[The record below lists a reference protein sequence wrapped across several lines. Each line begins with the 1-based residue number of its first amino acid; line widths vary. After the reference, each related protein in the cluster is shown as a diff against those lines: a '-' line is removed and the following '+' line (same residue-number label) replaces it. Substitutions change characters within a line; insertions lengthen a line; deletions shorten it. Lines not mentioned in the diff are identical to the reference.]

1 MSFQVTTSFVRQYH
15 ATLTHLA
22 QQKGSRLRKAV
33 RVESITGE
41 KGFYD
46 QLGATAAQ
54 KKTSRHMD
62 TPLISTPHARRMVVP
77 IDFIWAD
84 LLDSLDKVKML
95 ADPISP
101 YAQAGAWALGRSMDD
116 EIIAAANGTAYT
128 GVDGGTSTVLP
139 SAQKVAAA
147 SGGMTVAKMI
157 AAKSKF
163 GQNDVDPDLKLWWAI
178 RQQQLDDMLAIT
190 EIKSADYNS
199 VKALVEGTVNTYMG
213 FEFIRT
219 QRLSANSGATGYYNL
234 AWVQDGILLAI
245 GADIMVKIDQRSD
258 KNYAW
263 QAFAQ
268 MSIGSTRM
276 EEEKVV
282 EIDCLES

>member
-1 MSFQVTTSFVRQYH
+1 MSFQVTTAFVRDYH
-15 ATLTHLA
+15 STLTHLA

-33 RVESITGE
+33 RVDSITGE
-41 KGFYD
+41 YGFYD
-46 QLGATAAQ
+46 QLSATAAV

-62 TPLISTPHARRMVVP
+62 TPLISTPHARRMVTPV
-77 IDFIWAD
+77 DFIWAD

-95 ADPISP
+95 TDPASQ
-101 YAQAGAWALGRSMDD
+101 YAQSGAWALGRSMDD
-116 EIIAAANGTAYT
+116 QIIAAANGTSLT

-147 SGGMTVAKMI
+147 SAGLTLAKLI
-157 AAKSKF
+157 SAKEIF
-163 GQNDVDPDLKLWWAI
+163 GENDVDEDLKLWLAV
-178 RQQQLDDMLAIT
+178 RQAQISDLLGVT
-190 EIKSADYNS
+190 EVKSADYNT
-199 VKALVEGTVNTYMG
+199 VKALVEGSVNSFMG

-234 AWVQDGILLAI
+234 AWAEDGILLAL
-245 GADIMVKIDQRSD
+245 GADIMVKIEQRPD

-263 QAFAQ
+263 QAYAQ
-268 MSIGSTRM
+268 MSVGATRM

-282 EIDCLES
+282 EIDVIES